1 MPQRFDS
8 QVLVQWATAL
18 LQATGMADEMA
29 ACVARYLVAADE
41 MGHTTHGL
49 ALLPMY
55 LDFIAKGQMV
65 VQGDGQIVHDTGSCI
80 TLDGGQLPGAWLIHK
95 AIDLSLERI
104 STYGV
109 VTIVIRRSH
118 HTGALAVY
126 LPRLTERGLL
136 VELQC
141 SGPAAKGVAPYG
153 GTVPVMTPNPMAAGI
168 PTHGDPVLLDVSSS
182 ITTLNYAR
190 QLVARGERFPAPWAM
205 DDQGRPTDDAAL
217 VVAGKG
223 SLLPTGGVDHGHKG
237 YALGLLTEALTQGL
251 GGYGRADAPTSMTL
265 GVMLRVT
272 DPAAFGGVQAF
283 TRQTE
288 WLANACR
295 NNPPVPGGPPVRLPG
310 QAGLARQ
317 RAAVTQGVPLIA
329 AVVEGLRVAAGR
341 LGIDTPPGF

>member
-1 MPQRFDS
+1 
-8 QVLVQWATAL
+8 
-18 LQATGMADEMA
+18 MADDMA
-29 ACVARYLVAADE
+29 CCVAKYLVVADA

-55 LDFIAKGQMV
+55 LDFMAEGQMTL
-65 VQGDGQIVHDTGSCI
+65 QGDWQVVRDTGGCI
-80 TLDGGQLPGAWLIHK
+80 TLDGALLPGAWLIDK
-95 AIDLSLERI
+95 AIDLALARI
-104 STYGV
+104 ATYGV
-109 VTIVIRRSH
+109 VTVVIRRSH

-126 LPRLTERGLL
+126 LPRLTDRGLL

-168 PTHGDPVLLDVSSS
+168 PTRGDPVLLDVSSS

-205 DDQGRPTDDAAL
+205 DAQGRPTDDAAL

-251 GGYGRADAPTSMTL
+251 GGYGRADSPTGMTM

-272 DPAAFGGVQAF
+272 DPAAFGGAAEF
-283 TRQTE
+283 TRQTD

-295 NNPPVPGGPPVRLPG
+295 NNPPVPGGPPVRVPG
-310 QAGLARQ
+310 QAALARQ
-317 RAAVTQGVPLIA
+317 RTAATEGVPLIS
-329 AVVEGLRVAAGR
+329 AVVLGLRTAADTLGVAWPVS
-341 LGIDTPPGF
+341 L